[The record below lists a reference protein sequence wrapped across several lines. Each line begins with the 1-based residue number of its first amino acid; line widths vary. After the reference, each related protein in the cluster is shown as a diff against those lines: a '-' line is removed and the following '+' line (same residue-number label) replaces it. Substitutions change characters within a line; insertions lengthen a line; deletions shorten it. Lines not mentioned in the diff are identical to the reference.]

1 MLDELWVE
9 EGEPGK
15 LILQNKECNLYCR
28 KNIQVL
34 IHINILT
41 ATTIRLYHI
50 NNMNNINMN
59 NNNKQ
64 LMLSTSTW
72 SRFIM
77 KSLSVGVNSVPSLV
91 NCRSK
96 FDTSFRWRYGWNW
109 VKTNSYSF
117 YFADNQGLMLMMIVI
132 LVNVQHWTLKEQQ
145 EEPSFNW
152 RVVVHYTSA
161 FG

>member
-34 IHINILT
+34 IYINNLT

-50 NNMNNINMN
+50 NDMNNMNMNNMNMN
-59 NNNKQ
+59 NNNNKQ
-64 LMLSTSTW
+64 MMLSTSTW

-96 FDTSFRWRYGWNW
+96 FDTSFR
-109 VKTNSYSF
+109 
-117 YFADNQGLMLMMIVI
+117 
-132 LVNVQHWTLKEQQ
+132 
-145 EEPSFNW
+145 
-152 RVVVHYTSA
+152 
-161 FG
+161 

>member
-96 FDTSFRWRYGWNW
+96 FDTSFR
-109 VKTNSYSF
+109 
-117 YFADNQGLMLMMIVI
+117 
-132 LVNVQHWTLKEQQ
+132 
-145 EEPSFNW
+145 
-152 RVVVHYTSA
+152 
-161 FG
+161 